1 MEQGDVVKSET
12 QFFVMPADNQHVQQV
27 VQAAERELR
36 VLLQQ
41 RADTMKRI
49 GTIKQTLAGL
59 ARIFGESVLPPDLL
73 RQLADGSPRKK
84 PGLTRACRVVLMESG
99 SPIEVRRGC
108 VELRKRF
115 PEVLARHKNP
125 LASVTTVFSRLVD
138 YGEARSFISE
148 NGRRVWE
155 WVADPTAINIP
166 RIDIPHAESEVA
178 GQC

>member
-1 MEQGDVVKSET
+1 MKSET
-12 QFFVMPADNQHVQQV
+12 SVYVVPADNQHVEQV

-36 VLLQQ
+36 LLLQQ

-59 ARIFGESVLPPDLL
+59 ARIFGESVLPPELL
-73 RQLADGSPRKK
+73 RQIADGGPRKK

-108 VELRKRF
+108 LELRKRF

-138 YGEARSFISE
+138 YGEARSFIAD

-155 WVADPTAINIP
+155 WVADPGAITLP
-166 RIDIPHAESEVA
+166 SLQLSHSEAEAA

>member
-36 VLLQQ
+36 LLLQQ
-41 RADTMKRI
+41 RAETMKRI

-148 NGRRVWE
+148 SGRRVWE
-155 WVADPTAINIP
+155 WVVDPTAITMP
-166 RIDIPHAESEVA
+166 HLDIPHAESEVA